1 MSCTSSLGE
10 SCSHLM
16 KKVLEYL
23 NHDIILNTIY
33 KLVCL
38 VVSQM
43 YVSRTITD
51 ERSIVEDI
59 MRKQVLKND
68 FIQY

>member
-10 SCSHLM
+10 SSSHLM
-16 KKVLEYL
+16 QKVLEYL
-23 NHDIILNTIY
+23 NHDIIHNTIY

-43 YVSRTITD
+43 YVSRTIKD
-51 ERSIVEDI
+51 ERPIVEDI
-59 MRKQVLKND
+59 MRKHVLKND